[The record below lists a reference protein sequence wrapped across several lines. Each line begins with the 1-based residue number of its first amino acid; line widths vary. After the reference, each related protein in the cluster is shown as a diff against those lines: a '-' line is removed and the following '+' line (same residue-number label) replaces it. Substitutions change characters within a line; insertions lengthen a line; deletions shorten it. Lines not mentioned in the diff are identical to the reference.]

1 MQKLHKL
8 FQPNRTSQSQPI
20 DNKQVKNTAGGYV
33 WEINVWQ
40 RLDRF
45 LILGTEGGTY
55 YINEQ
60 KLTTENAQNAISL
73 LKDDGKKVIQ
83 RTVKVSEQGRAYKND
98 PALFILALA
107 FTVGDDETKNAA
119 AGALTKVARTGTHL
133 FTFMTYVNEMR
144 GWGRGLRRAVANW
157 YQVKDLGKLAYQVT
171 KYQQRNGWSHRDAL
185 RLSHPKTNDS
195 ARDALY
201 QYITGKQE
209 KLKDISGDW
218 VSYLKAVETMKSVS
232 KTDEVIE
239 AIKNY
244 GLPREVIPT
253 EMLNKPEVWEMLLEK
268 MPMTAMIRNLAT
280 MTKVGLL
287 APMSAAASIIAERL
301 TDEIRLQKARIH
313 PIQILAALMT
323 YQSGKG
329 ARGKGTWTP
338 VQSIV
343 DALDKAFYMTF
354 KNVEPTQKRIMLAL
368 DVSGSMTWGAV
379 GGVPNLTPCVAS
391 AALALVTAAKEPKH
405 VITAFSHKMTDIN
418 ISPRQ
423 RLDDVIKTTSDLPF
437 GATDCALPMQY
448 ALKQELE
455 IDAFV
460 ILTDNETWYGKQHP
474 AEALNEYRRKVN
486 AFAKLAVVGMVSNG
500 FSIANPNDGGMLDFV
515 GFSTNT
521 PNAIGDFIRE

>member
-1 MQKLHKL
+1 MHKLHKL
-8 FQPNRTSQSQPI
+8 FQFNKTPQNQPI
-20 DNKQVKNTAGGYV
+20 DSAQIQNTAGGYV
-33 WEINVWQ
+33 WELDVWQ

-55 YINEQ
+55 YINER

-73 LKDDGKKVIQ
+73 LKDDGKKVIE
-83 RTVKVSEQGRAYKND
+83 RTVTVSGQGKAYKND

-119 AGALTKVARTGTHL
+119 ADALTKVARIGTHL

-157 YQVKDLGKLAYQVT
+157 YQSKDLNKLAYQVT

-185 RLSHPKTNDS
+185 RLSHPKTTAD
-195 ARDALY
+195 RDALY

-209 KLKDISGDW
+209 KLQGVNGDW
-218 VSYLKAVETMKSVS
+218 ANYLAAVETIKSMS
-232 KTDEVIE
+232 KVDEVVEVIQSY
-239 AIKNY
+239 N
-244 GLPREVIPT
+244 LPREVIPT
-253 EMLNKPEVWEMLLEK
+253 EMLNRAEVWEALLEK

-280 MTKVGLL
+280 MTRVGLL
-287 APMSAAASIIAERL
+287 TAMSPAANTIAERI
-301 TDEIRLQKARIH
+301 TDEARLQKARIH
-313 PIQILAALMT
+313 PIQVLAALMT
-323 YQSGKG
+323 YQSGRG

-343 DALDKAFYMTF
+343 DALDKAFYVTF
-354 KNVEPTQKRIMLAL
+354 ENVEPTKKRIMLAL

-379 GGVPNLTPCVAS
+379 GGVPNLTPNVAS
-391 AALALVTAAKEPKH
+391 AALALVTAAKEPQH
-405 VITAFSHKMTDIN
+405 VITAFSHKMVNIN

-423 RLDDVIKTTSDLPF
+423 RLDDVIKATQNLPF
-437 GATDCALPMQY
+437 GGTDCALPMQY
-448 ALKQELE
+448 ALKRKQE

-474 AEALNEYRRKVN
+474 AEALREYRSKIN
-486 AFAKLAVVGMVSNG
+486 ATAKLAVVGMVSND
-500 FSIANPNDGGMLDFV
+500 FSIADPNDRGMLDFV
-515 GFSTNT
+515 GFSTDT
-521 PNAIGDFIRE
+521 SNAISDFIAS